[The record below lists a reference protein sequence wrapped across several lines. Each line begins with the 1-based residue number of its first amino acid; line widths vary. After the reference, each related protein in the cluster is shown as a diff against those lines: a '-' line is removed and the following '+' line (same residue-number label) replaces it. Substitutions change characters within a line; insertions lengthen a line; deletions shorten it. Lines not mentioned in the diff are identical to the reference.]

1 MVAEAQ
7 VASTA
12 VVTDIAVGGM
22 TCAARVRRVERR
34 LGTLDGVTA
43 EVKLATGRARVS
55 SPGSARQ
62 PGVRPCPDVPTRSR
76 ARVSS

>member
-12 VVTDIAVGGM
+12 VVTDIAVGRM

-43 EVKLATGRARVS
+43 MVKLATGRARVS
-55 SPGSARQ
+55 SLCCQAARQ
-62 PGVRPCPDVPTRSR
+62 LPEQCQAARSPPVP
-76 ARVSS
+76 